1 MSLIFLSC
9 GGDKYQTGS
18 RITRE
23 SGVLNLLEPSDNVMV
38 DRGFDNSDI
47 VPSDVKVK
55 MFC

>member
-1 MSLIFLSC
+1 MSLILVLWRGQVS
-9 GGDKYQTGS
+9 D
-18 RITRE
+18 REITRE

-38 DRGFDNSDI
+38 DRGFDSDI